1 MLRTFMASKSYFL
14 ERIGTI
20 LLVLSFLKENLAHF
34 KNSTLLKIVTM
45 QGIRK
50 KNIKMTSYYCLKARE
65 GVSEITKFKRTNF
78 LNSSQVSKNILS
90 IILKSKSF

>member
-14 ERIGTI
+14 ERIGTV

-50 KNIKMTSYYCLKARE
+50 KKHKNDVILLFKSAR
-65 GVSEITKFKRTNF
+65 GGF
-78 LNSSQVSKNILS
+78 
-90 IILKSKSF
+90 